1 MRTHVRQH
9 FPSTEKIFPH
19 ASSNILT
26 VDERQDNYIYIY
38 IRHQV
43 INNVQA
49 SQMNGYWRA
58 VKPRITNSSIYMHT
72 SYGRRCADR
81 MQQEQWSPILCFA
94 GYFKDKHDSYNGLYY
109 LVAAACVLVAILWCV
124 IVMADSIK
132 GLILRRPI
140 HANALAIPAWASFFF
155 VLFMFLFCS
164 YLIDYCVIW
173 TFVFWREHF

>member
-26 VDERQDNYIYIY
+26 VDERQDNYIYI
-38 IRHQV
+38 RHQV

-58 VKPRITNSSIYMHT
+58 VKSRITNSSIYMHT